1 MTTEEIEAKL
11 IELEATV
18 GILMTSVNNLAE
30 AVKTTQDSFS
40 MVLDQMT
47 KGMESK

>member
-1 MTTEEIEAKL
+1 MTA
-11 IELEATV
+11 
-18 GILMTSVNNLAE
+18 VNNLAE

-47 KGMESK
+47 KAMESK